1 MITMMKFWILFLLLI
16 PALTISGLKT
26 SRRSLKVFP
35 HGHTVA
41 GVFQV
46 SYKTTRNQLEYAY
59 NVSEARELCQVLG
72 VTIASKAQVEEALS
86 RGLETCRFGWIDEH
100 FAVIPRVTASEIC
113 GKNQTGVVTWRA
125 PVQKQFDVFCFNQ
138 TESQLEDA
146 TTDSPVAVSEPRE
159 RAPRPPLSGN
169 GPSISAPRPPSV
181 IRHPPSQSTPQSRPS
196 TSPPLSPDNPA
207 EEENELPQS
216 VSAAGSGVGA
226 IPKALMISSTFLL
239 FLATAAVLWYFKI
252 KRSWFLC
259 WGAEQ
264 KTERVEAEE
273 WTPTWK
279 KDQPEG
285 HREPEEDGCR
295 GTAGDV
301 SVNNNLDS
309 KTDTDTVP

>member
-16 PALTISGLKT
+16 PALTISRLKT
-26 SRRSLKVFP
+26 SPRSLKVFP
-35 HGHTVA
+35 DGHTVA

-46 SYKTTRNQLEYAY
+46 SYKTTQNQVMYAY
-59 NVSEARELCQVLG
+59 NVSEARELCQSLG

-86 RGLETCRFGWIDEH
+86 RGLETCRYGWIDEH
-100 FAVIPRVTASEIC
+100 FAVIPRVTASKIC
-113 GKNQTGVVTWRA
+113 GNNQTGVVTWRA
-125 PVQKQFDVFCFNQ
+125 SVQKQFDVFCFNQ

-146 TTDSPVAVSEPRE
+146 PTDSPAAVSEPRE
-159 RAPRPPLSGN
+159 RGPRPPLSEG
-169 GPSISAPRPPSV
+169 GPSV
-181 IRHPPSQSTPQSRPS
+181 INHLVLSRHPSSQSTPQSRPS

-207 EEENELPQS
+207 EEDNELPLS
-216 VSAAGSGVGA
+216 VSAAGSAVGA

-239 FLATAAVLWYFKI
+239 FLTAAAVLWYFKI

-264 KTERVEAEE
+264 EKESVEAEE

-285 HREPEEDGCR
+285 QREPEEDGCR
-295 GTAGDV
+295 NTAGKV
-301 SVNNNLDS
+301 SVNNNIDS
-309 KTDTDTVP
+309 KTSTDTVP